1 MSEHQLSDPA
11 AAPPVG
17 EEVHMPEHSVIP
29 VINAAALAI
38 AIVSLTLSWF
48 LVAGAGIVFVA
59 TAIKWI
65 ADVRRDINNLPL
77 EHRH

>member
-1 MSEHQLSDPA
+1 MSEHTSDPA
-11 AAPPVG
+11 AAPPLG

-29 VINAAALAI
+29 VLNAAALAI
-38 AIVSLTLSWF
+38 AIVSITLSWI
-48 LVAGAGIVFVA
+48 LVAAGLIVFVC

-77 EHRH
+77 EHHH